1 MDITKVK
8 QKIYQSILNGDV
20 SKSVVENLVREDGT
34 LLSKECELWDYKKTF
49 EDSADAFLKLL
60 KSIIS
65 FHNTF
70 GGYIIFGVD
79 EVEKDTSFIIC
90 GVKKNLID
98 QQKLRGQF
106 DRHFNKRLD
115 LTYEEILISYR
126 EIDFLVG
133 LLHIPKRDKRTHS
146 IAAINDGAN
155 SKGKLILGKDAVYI
169 RKIDECK
176 QVVAQSDFE
185 FLVSER
191 SLFSEEGESKQIRK
205 NIIEHN
211 LPDKNFICPEFIG
224 RFEILQE
231 LWSWLSDDFQ
241 YTKVLA
247 ADGGKGKTSIAYE
260 FCQLIIKSGT
270 ELFEQVM
277 WLTAK
282 KQQFKAAYNQYVGA
296 PETHYKDLDS
306 LLREICLRTGT
317 LPEEVKEFT
326 LQQLQRAA
334 RDGLKLIPSFVV
346 IDDIDSN
353 SPEEQKR
360 IMEIAR
366 SISNTSS
373 RVLMTTRA
381 NNIYSNDSSILV
393 PGLKGEEYKDL
404 VNAIC
409 ESIGLQKYNEKNI
422 EKLNLT
428 SEGSPLFT
436 ESILRLCKLGV
447 SVEKAIV
454 DWSGKSGDAVREAA
468 LRKEVSELSPEAIK
482 ILLTISYVGS
492 LSRSELHQ
500 YTDLENSE
508 INTSIEQLGN
518 LFLISSIEFIEE
530 EPRFES
536 TSSIS
541 KLVLS
546 IANDI
551 VPNSDQYINRI
562 REICEGLEAN
572 SQVHI
577 PEVGAAVRQC
587 NSLLKEERFDDSR
600 NTVRSLIKKPR
611 YKENSD
617 LFFILAKTNYED
629 PTVSD
634 DIARKSFSEAF
645 IKGQRKPAFFEMW
658 YQTEVNYGSIKA
670 IFEVCDNALR
680 SIVKFDTQWGERY
693 AYASYNLAISTVN
706 YDSKIRYLVACY
718 RQSSKLIKLSKKEKW
733 EKFKDL
739 NIKVVDAIWDESVNN
754 AMYEVA
760 GRAIIN
766 AINGGD
772 IRSINFN
779 RMMEVSQFFIDEKSV
794 SDEAFREL
802 RDYLE
807 RAPNLIREG
816 GGNREAL
823 ALKLDQA
830 YRNMKASTRN
840 KKIQVTA

>member
-1 MDITKVK
+1 MDIIKVK
-8 QKIYQSILNGDV
+8 KEIYESIQRGDV
-20 SKSVVENLVREDGT
+20 SKSVVESLVRKDGV
-34 LLSKECELWDYKKTF
+34 LISKECELWDYKRTF
-49 EDSADAFLKLL
+49 ENSKDAILKTL
-60 KSIIS
+60 KAIIS

-79 EVEKDTSFIIC
+79 EVEKDTSFILC
-90 GVKKNLID
+90 GVDKKLID

-106 DRHFNKRLD
+106 DRYFNQRLD
-115 LTYEEILISYR
+115 LTYEEVLISTGGS
-126 EIDFLVG
+126 DFLVG

-146 IAAINDGAN
+146 IAAIADGAN
-155 SKGKLILGKDAVYI
+155 SNGKLIFAKDAVYI
-169 RKIDECK
+169 RKLDECK

-185 FLVSER
+185 FLVSDR
-191 SLFSEEGESKQIRK
+191 DFNFEEGGGKQKRK

-260 FCQLIIKSGT
+260 FCQLIINSGT

-282 KQQFKAAYNQYVGA
+282 KKQFKAVYNEFVGT
-296 PETHYKDLDS
+296 PETHYNDLES
-306 LLREICLRTGT
+306 LLREVCLRTGS
-317 LPEEVKEFT
+317 LPEEVREFT

-334 RDGLKLIPSFVV
+334 RDGLNLTPSLIV

-393 PGLKGEEYKDL
+393 PGLKGEEYRDL
-404 VNAIC
+404 VDAIC
-409 ESIGLQKYNEKNI
+409 DSIGLQKYNEKKI
-422 EKLNLT
+422 EKLNIA

-436 ESILRLCKLGV
+436 ESILRLCKLGL
-447 SVEKAIV
+447 SVENAIV
-454 DWSGKSGDAVREAA
+454 DWSGKSGDTVREAA
-468 LRKEVSELSPEAIK
+468 LRKEVSELSAEATK

-508 INTSIEQLGN
+508 ISASIEQLGN
-518 LFLISSIEFIEE
+518 LFLISSVEFIEE

-546 IANDI
+546 IASDI
-551 VPNSDQYINRI
+551 VPNSDQYISRI

-587 NSLLKEERFDDSR
+587 NSLLNEKRFDDSR
-600 NTVRSLIKKPR
+600 NTVHSLIKKPR

-617 LFFILAKTNYED
+617 LFFILAKTDYED
-629 PTVSD
+629 PGVSD
-634 DIARKSFSEAF
+634 GVARKSFSEAF

-658 YQTEVNYGSIKA
+658 YQTEVNYGSGSA
-670 IFEVCDNALR
+670 ILEVCDNALR
-680 SIVKFDTQWGERY
+680 SIGRFDVQWGERY
-693 AYASYNLAISTVN
+693 AYASYDLAISTEN
-706 YDSKIRYLVACY
+706 YDNKIRYLVACY
-718 RQSSKLIKLSKKEKW
+718 EHSSKLIKISKKEKW
-733 EKFKDL
+733 QKFKDL
-739 NIKVVDAIWDESVNN
+739 NIKVVDTIWDESVNSS
-754 AMYEVA
+754 MYEVA

-766 AINGGD
+766 AVNGGD

-779 RMMEVSQFFIDEKSV
+779 RMIEVSQFYVDEKSV

-807 RAPNLIREG
+807 WAPKLIREG
-816 GGNREAL
+816 GNNREGL

-830 YRNMKASTRN
+830 YRNIKASPRN
-840 KKIQVTA
+840 KKMQVIE

>member
-1 MDITKVK
+1 MDIIKIK
-8 QKIYQSILNGDV
+8 QEIYRSILSGDV
-20 SKSVVENLVREDGT
+20 SKTVIEKLINSDGT
-34 LLSKECELWDYKKTF
+34 FLPKECELWDYKKTYD
-49 EDSADAFLKLL
+49 DSKDACLKTL

-70 GGYIIFGVD
+70 GGFMIFGVD
-79 EVEKDTSFIIC
+79 ETEKDTKFILS

-106 DRHFNKRLD
+106 DKHFNQRLD
-115 LTYEEILISYR
+115 LTYVELQISSVNK
-126 EIDFLVG
+126 DVLVG
-133 LLHIPKRDKRTHS
+133 LLHIPKRDKRVHS

-155 SKGKLILGKDAVYI
+155 SKGQVILEKNAVYI
-169 RKIDECK
+169 RKMDECK
-176 QVVAQSDFE
+176 KVISQSDFE

-191 SLFSEEGESKQIRK
+191 DFNFDEREQNKIRK
-205 NIIEHN
+205 NVIEHN
-211 LPDKNFICPEFIG
+211 LPDRNFICPNFIG
-224 RFEILQE
+224 RFEIIQE

-260 FCQLIIKSGT
+260 FSQLIIKSGT
-270 ELFEQVM
+270 ELFEQVI

-282 KQQFKAAYNQYVGA
+282 KKQFKASYNEYVGM
-296 PETHYKDLDS
+296 PETHYKDLES
-306 LLREICLRTGT
+306 LLKEVCLRIGF
-317 LPEEVKEFT
+317 LPEEIEEFT
-326 LQQLQRAA
+326 LQQLQRSA
-334 RDGLKLIPSFVV
+334 RDGLNLISSFIV

-381 NNIYSNDSSILV
+381 NNIYSSDSSILV
-393 PGLKGEEYKDL
+393 PGLTGDDYKDL
-404 VNAIC
+404 I
-409 ESIGLQKYNEKNI
+409 ESLCDSLGLQNFNDKNV
-422 EKLNLT
+422 EKLNSA

-436 ESILRLCKLGV
+436 ESILRLCKLGL
-447 SVEKAIV
+447 SVDNAIIE
-454 DWSGKSGDAVREAA
+454 WSGKSGDAVREAA
-468 LRKEVSELSPEAIK
+468 LRKEVAELTPEAIK

-500 YTDLENSE
+500 YTEFENSE
-508 INTSIEQLGN
+508 INSSIEQLGN

-551 VPNSDQYINRI
+551 APNAEEYINRI

-587 NSLLKEERFDDSR
+587 NSLLNEKRYDGSR
-600 NTVRSLIKKPR
+600 NTARALIKKPR

-617 LFFILAKTNYED
+617 LFFILAKTDYED
-629 PTVSD
+629 PSVTSEN
-634 DIARKSFSEAF
+634 ARKSFSEAF

-658 YQTEVNYGSIKA
+658 YQTEVSYGSGNA
-670 IFEVCDNALR
+670 IYDVCKNALR
-680 SIVKFDTQWGERY
+680 SIGKFDAQWGERY
-693 AYASYNLAISTVN
+693 VYASYNQAKSSIS
-706 YDSKIRYLVACY
+706 YDNKIRYLVNCY
-718 RQSSKLIKLSKKEKW
+718 EQLSKLIKIPRKEKW
-733 EKFKDL
+733 DKFKNL
-739 NIKVVDAIWDESVNN
+739 SVEVVDTIWEESVNN
-754 AMYEVA
+754 SMYEVA
-760 GRAIIN
+760 GRAIID
-766 AINGGD
+766 AVNGGD

-779 RMMEVSQFFIDEKSV
+779 RMIEVSEFFTDENLASE
-794 SDEAFREL
+794 EAFREL
-802 RDYLE
+802 RDNLE
-807 RAPNLIREG
+807 WAPKLIRNG
-816 GGNREAL
+816 SVNREQL
-823 ALKLDQA
+823 ALKLEQT
-830 YRNMKASTRN
+830 YRNMMSSTRN
-840 KKIQVTA
+840 KKMQVTA